1 MTKKKRRRTRT
12 RPKGT
17 TLGRPIETAGEAE
30 LSVEEMQ
37 PKEAGVVEE
46 ESPAGFREATPVKVA
61 EPAETEEKERRRGL
75 FGGLRQQAQQS
86 PYPPL
91 GVSLA
96 RGIIAVGSSPS
107 ILVGAFLFM
116 CVTWGLFAALGT
128 EPSPRF
134 IAILMSLAPVH
145 VFFDANAV
153 LVASTDAGSLAVI
166 GMVLGTALL
175 RAATFGLLA
184 LLIVGVLRAEKGGLR
199 ASIRSL
205 PRVAAVLWAVYAAQ
219 VGVVL
224 VIPFL
229 LQGLGGSGLGSL
241 AIPLVLVFGLH
252 FLVMAPAIAAAE
264 RSSPRETLLR
274 SVRAA
279 RLPGIRHFALAGTY
293 FAFILWTFAIT
304 PASAA
309 TSVTP
314 SLGVWVLTLLFTFVH
329 VGVLGAFVFRWLAVR
344 EEVPSGPAPKRRER
358 EPAS

>member
-1 MTKKKRRRTRT
+1 MTKKKRRRVRT
-12 RPKGT
+12 RPGVRPSK
-17 TLGRPIETAGEAE
+17 RPIATERPAPSSQEEQMPQAE
-30 LSVEEMQ
+30 
-37 PKEAGVVEE
+37 GVGIVDA
-46 ESPAGFREATPVKVA
+46 PAGFRDPATLKA
-61 EPAETEEKERRRGL
+61 EEDTKSGTTERRRGL

-96 RGIIAVGSSPS
+96 RGLIAVGSSAS
-107 ILVGAFLFM
+107 ILIVAFLSM
-116 CVTWGLFAALGT
+116 VGTWGLFAVLGT

-153 LVASTDAGSLAVI
+153 LVASTDAGTGEVI
-166 GMVLGTALL
+166 GMVVGTALL
-175 RAATFGLLA
+175 RSVTFGLLA
-184 LLIVGVLRAEKGGLR
+184 ILIVEALRSGRPNVR
-199 ASIRSL
+199 AAIRSL
-205 PRVAAVLWAVYAAQ
+205 PRVGGVLWAVYAAEI
-219 VGVVL
+219 GIVL

-252 FLVMAPAIAAAE
+252 FLVMAPAIAAGE

-279 RLPGIRHFALAGTY
+279 RLPGLRHFALAGTY

-304 PASAA
+304 PASAV

-314 SLGVWVLTLLFTFVH
+314 SFGIWAITLLLTFVH
-329 VGVLGAFVFRWLAVR
+329 IGVLGAFTFRWLAVR
-344 EEVPSGPAPKRRER
+344 DRIPAGPSPRRSPR
-358 EPAS
+358 G